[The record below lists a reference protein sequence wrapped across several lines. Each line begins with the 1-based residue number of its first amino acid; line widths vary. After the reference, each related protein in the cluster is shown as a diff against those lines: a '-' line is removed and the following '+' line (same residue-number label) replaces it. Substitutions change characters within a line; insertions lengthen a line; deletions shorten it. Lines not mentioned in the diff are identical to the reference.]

1 MTLRKMMIL
10 FCLILKMNEIDK
22 IKQLDQ
28 TKRSNIIE
36 IQNYFYQEINQ
47 RKLCSKKLNKYV
59 PAFD

>member
-10 FCLILKMNEIDK
+10 FCLILKMNETDK

-59 PAFD
+59 AAFD

>member
-1 MTLRKMMIL
+1 MMIL

-59 PAFD
+59 AAFD

>member
-1 MTLRKMMIL
+1 
-10 FCLILKMNEIDK
+10 MNETDK

-59 PAFD
+59 AAFD

>member
-36 IQNYFYQEINQ
+36 IQNYFYQEINL

-59 PAFD
+59 AAFD

>member
-59 PAFD
+59 AAFD

>member
-28 TKRSNIIE
+28 TKQSNIIE

-59 PAFD
+59 AAFD

>member
-47 RKLCSKKLNKYV
+47 RKICSKKLNKYV
-59 PAFD
+59 AAFD